1 MSLSE
6 RPLATT
12 SPRSSNL
19 WPKVFMSAL
28 GHRLRPG
35 AAVLCS
41 FAPRKTTLK
50 EKEGEE
56 TRPKAATKL
65 TTVMRLL

>member
-1 MSLSE
+1 M
-6 RPLATT
+6 
-12 SPRSSNL
+12 
-19 WPKVFMSAL
+19 

-35 AAVLCS
+35 AAVLRS